1 MTLLEKKM
9 KEKYTPLVYK
19 DAELRAAAAYKY
31 FKQVLN
37 IEHVEVLR
45 NLSRAEIIVTLCKLN
60 IQAAFFEHSRD
71 YDTQAVN
78 AIFINWI
85 GFKLS
90 PSLHEFVK
98 DFEID
103 SRIFPPQF
111 QLTKY
116 GEVIAFGEY
125 LKWIAENKKTQ
136 VVFFQDVQAETRYE
150 PSSSAYVQQD
160 GFNMYIHFKDKK
172 QNLV

>member
-1 MTLLEKKM
+1 M
-9 KEKYTPLVYK
+9 KEL
-19 DAELRAAAAYKY
+19 
-31 FKQVLN
+31 
-37 IEHVEVLR
+37 
-45 NLSRAEIIVTLCKLN
+45 
-60 IQAAFFEHSRD
+60 
-71 YDTQAVN
+71 
-78 AIFINWI
+78 
-85 GFKLS
+85 G
-90 PSLHEFVK
+90 
-98 DFEID
+98 ID

-172 QNLV
+172 QNVV